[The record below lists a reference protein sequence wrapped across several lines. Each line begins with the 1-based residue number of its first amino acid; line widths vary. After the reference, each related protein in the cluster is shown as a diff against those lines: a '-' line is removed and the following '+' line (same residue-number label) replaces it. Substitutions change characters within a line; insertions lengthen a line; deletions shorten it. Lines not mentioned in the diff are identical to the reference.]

1 LPQLKKLPLL
11 SEYKYSDNSESCNN
25 HTLVKLMQIIERRS
39 GLDLIANFDLWCDF
53 ITDGLDQLPDNGDSK
68 QALPDDEE

>member
-1 LPQLKKLPLL
+1 
-11 SEYKYSDNSESCNN
+11 
-25 HTLVKLMQIIERRS
+25 MQIIERRS